1 MHQTT
6 IRKLKPGEYFTL
18 RPIEGPKECQV
29 YIRGE
34 YDRSAQKYDC
44 GKFSDVSYS
53 RQFAGDK
60 IVYTGFTF

>member
-1 MHQTT
+1 MHETT
-6 IRKLKPGEYFTL
+6 IRALKPGEYFTL
-18 RPIEGPKECQV
+18 RPIAEPSEAQV

-34 YDRSAQKYDC
+34 YDRSARKYDC

-53 RQFAGDK
+53 RLFAGDK